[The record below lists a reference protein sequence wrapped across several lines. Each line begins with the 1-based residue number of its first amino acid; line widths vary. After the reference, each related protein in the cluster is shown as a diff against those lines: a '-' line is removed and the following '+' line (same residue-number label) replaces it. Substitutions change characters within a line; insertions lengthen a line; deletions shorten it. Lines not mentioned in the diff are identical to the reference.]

1 MVFKSVTE
9 YIEAVRRDP
18 GLAMLP
24 MGLVA
29 ELKGISR
36 SAVAE
41 QIKTGTLEAVV
52 VKGKRKTWRGVL
64 PAGLFAQADRTFRH
78 LQDRRA
84 KVAGA
89 LATLAAA
96 GKTGTYGDVMAP
108 AGMSPRNPRHRAEI
122 GALLAE
128 LSRES
133 LDRHGYLIGAVAV
146 QKASGLPNALFFDLA
161 RELGVLAAG
170 ADEGSFWRDQCERA
184 FAHHAEQ
191 AAEAAC

>member
-1 MVFKSVTE
+1 MIFRSVAE
-9 YIEAVRRDP
+9 YIEAVRGNP

-41 QIKTGTLEAVV
+41 QIKTGALEAVE

-64 PAGLFAQADRTFRH
+64 PAGLFAQTDRAEKHVR
-78 LQDRRA
+78 DRRA
-84 KVAGA
+84 KVAAALSA
-89 LATLAAA
+89 LATA
-96 GKTGTYGDVMAP
+96 GRTGTYGEVMEP

-122 GALLAE
+122 GALLAD

-133 LDRHGYLIGAVAV
+133 LVRHGYLIGAVAV

-161 RELGVLAAG
+161 RDLGVLLPG
-170 ADEGSFWRDQCERA
+170 VEEPEFWRDQCDRA
-184 FAHHAEQ
+184 FAHHVRQ
-191 AAEAAC
+191 MAEAAD